1 MNKRQEKQKSEE
13 KAILTRFIQEY
24 VKQIDSNF
32 ELRILE
38 NEEAKLSYPKYNGE
52 NPDFVVQFSKEH
64 IGVELFQLSKT
75 VFASNYINLTGIEA
89 QNMGQL
95 HSKTQVQKNN
105 DLLETEE
112 LASVAIERI
121 NGKVEKAEN
130 YINLPIWLVGYV
142 PITYN
147 SRMVLSV
154 IEDNITKEVKEYIN
168 SKIEMNDRI
177 AKIWLAEFRS
187 ESHLFEIK

>member
-24 VKQIDSNF
+24 VKQIDSNS

-52 NPDFVVQFSKEH
+52 NPDFVVQFSKEY

-95 HSKTQVQKNN
+95 HSKTQVQKKFFV
-105 DLLETEE
+105 LCALC
-112 LASVAIERI
+112 L
-121 NGKVEKAEN
+121 VE
-130 YINLPIWLVGYV
+130 
-142 PITYN
+142 
-147 SRMVLSV
+147 SQ
-154 IEDNITKEVKEYIN
+154 
-168 SKIEMNDRI
+168 
-177 AKIWLAEFRS
+177 
-187 ESHLFEIK
+187 